1 MILKDW
7 CHSIPRSGL
16 IGTQPGTRD
25 LVNED
30 CGKWF
35 KRETN
40 LVTMIDVVKTM
51 KEEFWVKQF
60 ANYKGKM

>member
-7 CHSIPRSGL
+7 CHSIPKSGL
-16 IGTQPGTRD
+16 IGTKPGTRD

-30 CGKWF
+30 CGTWF

-40 LVTMIDVVKTM
+40 LVTMIDVLKTM
-51 KEEFWVKQF
+51 KEEL
-60 ANYKGKM
+60 GKAVCK